1 LSEKE
6 RLMQIHF
13 FNKESL
19 DRVSGGH
26 LYNCYLIDQLR
37 KGKVEV
43 IYYAVDH
50 LISVETFLSKA
61 HQGDVIVIDSL
72 LVVDNLEFVL
82 AYRRQFPTM
91 GMIHLPQIFD
101 PKNQNAE
108 VLPTVFEVER
118 RIFESIPM
126 IVTSPFCKE
135 KVVDAFGLNPNG
147 VYVLEPGVADFKEKT
162 NFERIPF
169 QLLSIATFDVRKGQ
183 AKILNALANLKAYDW
198 EIDFYGDMSYDSDYT
213 QLVLD
218 LVKTN
223 QLADRIDFKGT
234 IDHSSINE
242 VMTKA
247 DLFVQMSS
255 FESYSM
261 VIAECLSSRLP
272 FVSTRVGAYRS
283 FDKYD
288 GGVFLSDFN
297 EDTLE
302 LTLENLFENEIAY
315 RQLWQNKTR
324 KYDRDWLKVADELL
338 DIVTIQRVFNERPN

>member
-1 LSEKE
+1 
-6 RLMQIHF
+6 MQIHF
-13 FNKESL
+13 FNKGSL
-19 DRVSGGH
+19 DHEALRENGVSGGH
-26 LYNCYLIDQLR
+26 LYNRYLIDELR
-37 KGKVEV
+37 KKQITV

-50 LISVETFLSKA
+50 LISVETFLSKIA
-61 HQGDVIVIDSL
+61 EGDIIVIDSL

-82 AYRRQFPTM
+82 AYRNQYPIL

-118 RIFESIPM
+118 RIFESIPI

-147 VYVLEPGVADFKEKT
+147 VYVLEPGVADFEEKE
-162 NFERIPF
+162 NFEQLPF
-169 QLLSIATFDVRKGQ
+169 KLLSIATFDVRKGQ
-183 AKILNALANLKAYDW
+183 TKILNALSQLKEYDW
-198 EIDFYGDMSYDSDYT
+198 EMDFYGNINYDPEYT
-213 QLVLD
+213 QVIYD

-223 QLADRIDFKGT
+223 GLEDRVNFRGSI
-234 IDHSSINE
+234 HHAQINE
-242 VMTKA
+242 VMKRA

-283 FDKYD
+283 FDQYD
-288 GGVFLSDFN
+288 GGIFLSDFN

-302 LTLENLFENEIAY
+302 LTLENLFEDKAAY
-315 RQLWQNKTR
+315 RKLWLNKA
-324 KYDRDWLKVADELL
+324 KVYDRDWLKVTDEFM
-338 DIVTIQRVFNERPN
+338 TILKHQKVIN